1 MHSGDGDN
9 MSVDK
14 RTTRKPDYFG
24 EKNPNAKLT
33 EKKVRFIRRQYHN
46 YKAKPAALARAFETS
61 PSNISNIVARRTWKH
76 I

>member
-1 MHSGDGDN
+1 MK
-9 MSVDK
+9 VDR

-33 EKKVRFIRRQYHN
+33 KMDVLVIRQFYDLDEKPVIL
-46 YKAKPAALARAFETS
+46 AKQFNTS
-61 PSNISNIVARRTWKH
+61 RSNISNIVARRTWKH